1 MKPKT
6 LGILAL
12 VAAALAAF
20 IGLYE
25 RRLPSTSE
33 RRERAKKAIVFDVT
47 ATREVVLEG
56 ATPGARLRIEREDA
70 ASEES
75 PRVWWIREPLAARAD
90 GFAVDRFL
98 QSLAAIEAV
107 RRLDDADR
115 QELGLAQPRFS
126 VTLRGAYGERAL
138 EVGSALP
145 VGGTVAVAVRG
156 EAAASIVADTLVADL
171 TKPAADWRSR
181 DLFVANRDEI
191 EGFSIRRGAERL
203 EIERRGEV
211 FAVVAPFAD
220 RADRDRVNELFSE
233 LASLQASRF
242 LDRASASDGPLGA
255 DALVVEVRVKGR
267 QQPLSVEIGRRLAGS
282 SAPMAPSA
290 PAEEGGAA
298 PPETRWVRVDGV
310 AAETE
315 TSLAE
320 TLSRPVAA
328 WRSAHWSAYEVYR
341 VESLAAVVAGVP
353 WELTRQGSD
362 WKRGDQV
369 LPYGPVSDL
378 LYAVTTAKGAAVL
391 TRAEAQAR
399 GVDFEHPQ
407 ATFRL
412 GGEDGE
418 QESLSLL
425 AALPGGAVPAIAS
438 NRDVVLLLSAEA
450 AREIVD
456 KANAVRSA
464 EPRKSGTAEE

>member
-47 ATREVVLEG
+47 ATREVVFEG
-56 ATPGARLRIEREDA
+56 ATPGARLRMEREDA
-70 ASEES
+70 ANEGS

-126 VTLRGAYGERAL
+126 VTLRGAYGERVL

-181 DLFVANRDEI
+181 DLFTANRDEI
-191 EGFSIRRGAERL
+191 EGFAIRRGAERL
-203 EIERRGEV
+203 EIERRGELFSV
-211 FAVVAPFAD
+211 TAPFAD

-233 LASLQASRF
+233 LASLQAARF
-242 LDRASASDGPLGA
+242 LDGAGAGDGPLGA

-267 QQPLSVEIGRRLAGS
+267 PQPLSVEIGERLAGS
-282 SAPMAPSA
+282 SAPMAPASAEDAAA
-290 PAEEGGAA
+290 PAE
-298 PPETRWVRVDGV
+298 TRRVRVDGV
-310 AAETE
+310 AAEAE

-320 TLSRPVAA
+320 TLSRPAAA

-341 VESLAAVVAGVP
+341 VESLAAVVGGVP

-378 LYAVTTAKGAAVL
+378 LYAVTTAKGETVL
-391 TRAEAQAR
+391 TRAEAEAR
-399 GVDFEHPQ
+399 GADFEHPQ

-412 GGEDGE
+412 GGQDGE

-425 AALPGGAVPAIAS
+425 AALPGGVVPAIAS
-438 NRDVVLLLSAEA
+438 SRDAVLLLSAEA